1 MPRQSSLR
9 VVLLQ
14 ENVEYYQG
22 IKGGREGGRAGM
34 TGGQWLPHCFT
45 AHMYWLLNILQS
57 GISNKYFSEGAESW
71 NNVSTFVLS
80 LSFCVIYRCS
90 YKWKWR
96 THCVR
101 SRLVAIMDTVYCA
114 KSKFHWIDFS
124 WLSTTSLVFF
134 SLLTNFNW
142 HNVCCINQ
150 K

>member
-22 IKGGREGGRAGM
+22 IKGGRRAGM
-34 TGGQWLPHCFT
+34 TGGQWLPHRFT

-71 NNVSTFVLS
+71 KNVSTFVLS
-80 LSFCVIYRCS
+80 LLLCHLSMLLQVKMKNSLCS
-90 YKWKWR
+90 EQTGGHYG
-96 THCVR
+96 HCILCKIQV
-101 SRLVAIMDTVYCA
+101 SLNRLFLTFNHISC
-114 KSKFHWIDFS
+114 
-124 WLSTTSLVFF
+124 FF

-142 HNVCCINQ
+142 HDVCCINQ